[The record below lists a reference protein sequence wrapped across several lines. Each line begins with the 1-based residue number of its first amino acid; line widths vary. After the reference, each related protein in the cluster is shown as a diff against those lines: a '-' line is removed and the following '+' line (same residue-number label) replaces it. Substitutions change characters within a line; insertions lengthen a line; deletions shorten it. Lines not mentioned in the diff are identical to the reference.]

1 MEEELTRAIHDSQE
15 AILRAFQHPLCSVDR
30 REPSPFLS
38 YLERRLPE
46 LERKRVSTNH

>member
-1 MEEELTRAIHDSQE
+1 MEEELTRALLDSQE
-15 AILRAFQHPLCSVDR
+15 EMLKAFQHPLCSDDP

-46 LERKRVSTNH
+46 LERERVSRNR